1 LDYLK
6 NKAKYGDMAVLE
18 LTFRNV
24 RESGRKIDP
33 ATGVS
38 ILIFSEAEIE
48 KNKKIFQKKTRPAG
62 AGWPK
67 RLKLVRATHM
77 AILPLSL

>member
-1 LDYLK
+1 MEIWPFL
-6 NKAKYGDMAVLE
+6 NSRLE
-18 LTFRNV
+18 MCGKVVEKL
-24 RESGRKIDP
+24 IL
-33 ATGVS
+33 TGVS

-48 KNKKIFQKKTRPAG
+48 KNKKIFQKQTRPAE

-67 RLKLVRATHM
+67 RLKLVQATHM